1 MFSWYLLK
9 GDLLIIFF
17 SLTTYCRLSFHL
29 AIAAYT
35 IRLTQCLLLREGVNK
50 KKNLLVRWHVTL
62 ALTPLPPL
70 GDIKSTFFLPVFIHY
85 IMWVVL
91 FKTPTKIYKLDQ
103 SQTKSPTLSHTLD
116 LKNFRLFSI
125 KIIFKSCRSWAH
137 LQTSTRTWDFG
148 FKMPSWDL
156 SARCQTWVL

>member
-17 SLTTYCRLSFHL
+17 PSLHIADFLSIL
-29 AIAAYT
+29 P
-35 IRLTQCLLLREGVNK
+35 LLRIQFGLHNAYCLGRASI

-125 KIIFKSCRSWAH
+125 KIIFKSWRSWAH

-156 SARCQTWVL
+156 SARC